1 MYNVVQL
8 SPGVRIYK
16 VKHSFVL
23 CCSELQQTRRVRLRW
38 GHRPGAIDHAQVVGG
53 PGAIGELCA

>member
-1 MYNVVQL
+1 MYNVLQL
-8 SPGVRIYK
+8 SPGVGIYK

-38 GHRPGAIDHAQVVGG
+38 GHRPGAIDHAQVLGD
-53 PGAIGELCA
+53 